1 MPPDV
6 EFEVSVLVD
15 VVSLLVVLGLPAI
28 VGVGIITWV
37 VSLGL
42 STGQCTSV
50 RICTSMY
57 IKLHVHIR
65 TLHAIHLKPDPIY
78 ADGMHLLC
86 LYVQYIQYAE
96 YT

>member
-15 VVSLLVVLGLPAI
+15 VVSLLVVFGLPAV

-42 STGQCTSV
+42 STGRVHVEYVYQTSLPH
-50 RICTSMY
+50 T
-57 IKLHVHIR
+57 
-65 TLHAIHLKPDPIY
+65 
-78 ADGMHLLC
+78 
-86 LYVQYIQYAE
+86 
-96 YT
+96 YTTCYSLET